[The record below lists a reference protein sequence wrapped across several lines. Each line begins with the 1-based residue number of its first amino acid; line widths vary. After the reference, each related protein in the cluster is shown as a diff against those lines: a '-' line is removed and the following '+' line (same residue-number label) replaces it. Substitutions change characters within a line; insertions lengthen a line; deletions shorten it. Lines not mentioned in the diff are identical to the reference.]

1 MGQERRVNFQQL
13 KIIREA
19 ARRDY
24 NLTEVANMLYTS
36 QSGVSRHIREL
47 EEELGIEIFIRRG
60 KRLLGMTEPGK
71 ALLVIA
77 ERILNEASNV
87 RRLADLFTNDTSG
100 VLTIATTHTQA
111 RYSLPSVIKSFRALF
126 PEVRLELI
134 QGTPQEI
141 ETLLHNGGA
150 DIGIASERLS
160 NDSALVAFPWFRWH
174 HSLLVPQDHP
184 LAQASP
190 LTLEDICRWPL
201 ITYRQGITGRSRI
214 DEAFSR
220 KGLIP
225 DVVLSAQDS
234 DVIKTYVELGLGVGL
249 VAEQSSGEHETGKLV
264 RLDTRHLFDANTVW
278 LGLKRG
284 QLQRNYVWRFIE
296 LCNAG
301 LSVDEIKRQVMEP
314 DEAAIDYQ
322 I

>member
-1 MGQERRVNFQQL
+1 MNFQQL

-24 NLTEVANMLYTS
+24 NLTDVANMLYTS

-111 RYSLPSVIKSFRALF
+111 RYSLPTVIKSFRALF

-141 ETLLHNGGA
+141 ESLLHNGGA

-174 HSLLVPQDHP
+174 HSLLVPKDHP
-184 LAQASP
+184 LLDAST
-190 LTLEDICRWPL
+190 LTLEEISRWPL

-220 KGLIP
+220 KGLVP
-225 DVVLSAQDS
+225 DIVLSAQDS
-234 DVIKTYVELGLGVGL
+234 DVIKTYVALGLGVGL
-249 VAEQSSGEHETGKLV
+249 VAEQSGGENEEGKLV

-301 LSVDEIKRQVMEP
+301 LSVDEIKRQVMETG
-314 DEAAIDYQ
+314 EEAIDYQ

>member
-1 MGQERRVNFQQL
+1 MNFQQL

-190 LTLEDICRWPL
+190 LTLEEICRWPL

-214 DEAFSR
+214 DEAFAR

-301 LSVDEIKRQVMEP
+301 LSVDEIKRQVVEP

>member
-1 MGQERRVNFQQL
+1 MNFQQL

-190 LTLEDICRWPL
+190 LTLEEICRWPL

-214 DEAFSR
+214 DEAFAR

>member
-1 MGQERRVNFQQL
+1 MNFQQL

-19 ARRDY
+19 ARQDY
-24 NLTEVANMLYTS
+24 NLTEVANILYTS

-47 EEELGIEIFIRRG
+47 EDELGIEIFIRRG

-111 RYSLPSVIKSFRALF
+111 RYSLPAVIKAFREQF

-141 ETLLHNGGA
+141 DVLLQNGGA

-160 NDSALVAFPWFRWH
+160 SDPLLVAFPWFRWH
-174 HSLLVPQDHP
+174 HSLLVPYDHP
-184 LAQASP
+184 LAKTSP
-190 LTLEDICRWPL
+190 LTLESISHWPL

-214 DEAFSR
+214 DEAFAR
-220 KGLIP
+220 KGLVP
-225 DVVLSAQDS
+225 DIILSAQDS
-234 DVIKTYVELGLGVGL
+234 DVIKTYVSLGLGIGL
-249 VAEQSSGEHETGKLV
+249 VAEQSSGEQEEGSLT

-301 LSVDEIKRQVMEP
+301 LSVDEIKRQAMEP
-314 DEAAIDYQ
+314 DDTVIDYQ

>member
-1 MGQERRVNFQQL
+1 MNFQQL

-71 ALLVIA
+71 ALLTIA

-87 RRLADLFTNDTSG
+87 RRLADLFTNDASG

-111 RYSLPSVIKSFRALF
+111 RYSLPPVIKAFRELF
-126 PEVRLELI
+126 PDVRLELI

-141 ETLLHNGGA
+141 EVLLQNGGA

-160 NDSALVAFPWFRWH
+160 NDPLLVAFPWFRWY
-174 HSLLVPQDHP
+174 HSLLLPVDHP
-184 LAQASP
+184 LNQVSP
-190 LTLEDICRWPL
+190 LTLEDVAKWPL

-214 DEAFSR
+214 DEAFNR
-220 KGLIP
+220 KGLTP

-234 DVIKTYVELGLGVGL
+234 DVIKTYVELGL
-249 VAEQSSGEHETGKLV
+249 VAEQSSGEREDGNLV

-314 DEAAIDYQ
+314 EEVAIDYQ

>member
-1 MGQERRVNFQQL
+1 MSPGGDVNFQQL

-24 NLTEVANMLYTS
+24 NLTDVANMLYTS

-77 ERILNEASNV
+77 ERILDEASNV

-111 RYSLPSVIKSFRALF
+111 RYSLPSVIKEFRALF

-141 ETLLHNGGA
+141 DSLLQSGTA

-160 NDSALVAFPWFRWH
+160 TDPTLVAYPWFRWY
-174 HSLLVPQDHP
+174 HSLLVPQEHP
-184 LAQASP
+184 LLQANP
-190 LTLEDICRWPL
+190 LTLEDISRWPL

-214 DEAFSR
+214 DEAFAR
-220 KGLIP
+220 KGLAADI
-225 DVVLSAQDS
+225 VLSAQDS
-234 DVIKTYVELGLGVGL
+234 DVIKTYVELGLGIGL
-249 VAEQSSGEHETGKLV
+249 VAEQASGEAGQLV

-296 LCNAG
+296 LCNPG
-301 LSVDEIKRQVMEP
+301 LSVDEIKRQAL
-314 DEAAIDYQ
+314 EAAEPVIDFQ